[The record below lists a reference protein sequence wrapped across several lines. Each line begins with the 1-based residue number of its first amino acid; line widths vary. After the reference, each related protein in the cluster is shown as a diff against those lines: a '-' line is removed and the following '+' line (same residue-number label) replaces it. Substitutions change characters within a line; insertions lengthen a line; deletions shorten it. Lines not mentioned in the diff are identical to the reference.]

1 MGIISDYCVLAGE
14 SEEDPPLFFTPFLNV
29 LMTSGTPERLAWSE
43 YIYLL
48 SLRLCLALHRFFI
61 TFILN
66 MISFLRVILITL
78 IENDDHCYKKDGE
91 HG

>member
-48 SLRLCLALHRFFI
+48 SLRLCLALHRFFFYI
-61 TFILN
+61 YFKHDFVFNGGSHNIN
-66 MISFLRVILITL
+66 R
-78 IENDDHCYKKDGE
+78 K
-91 HG
+91 